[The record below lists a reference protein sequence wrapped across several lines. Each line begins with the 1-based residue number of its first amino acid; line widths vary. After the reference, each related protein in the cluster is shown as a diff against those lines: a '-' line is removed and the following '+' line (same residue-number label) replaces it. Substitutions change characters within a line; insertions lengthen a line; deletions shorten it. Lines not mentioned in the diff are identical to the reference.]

1 MKNSKILTGILL
13 GAVIG
18 MAAGVLLA
26 PEKGSK
32 LRKRLLK
39 KKEEFGDLFKGKFDD
54 LLAELCEKYEMT
66 KEEAINLIEKYTDIK
81 NDVKDAG
88 TH

>member
-1 MKNSKILTGILL
+1 MKNSKVLTGILL

-32 LRKRLLK
+32 LRKKLLK
-39 KKEEFGDLFKGKFDD
+39 KKEEYADLFKGKFDD

-81 NDVKDAG
+81 NEQKEAG